1 MKQTRPRS
9 LAICVFNNKDHILV
23 AEGYDSVKE
32 QLFYRPLGGSI
43 EFGEHSRSTIAR
55 ELQEEIGAE
64 VTELRYLGT
73 IENIFTYNGEM
84 GHEIVIVYAGRFTDS
99 SFYER
104 ERIDAIEDDT
114 IPFTVVWKPLTYFQQ
129 GYAPLYPDGLLEL
142 LANEGL

>member
-9 LAICVFNNKDHILV
+9 LAICVFKNKDRILV

-43 EFGEHSRSTIAR
+43 EFGEHSRATIAR

-84 GHEIVIVYAGRFTDS
+84 GHEIVIVYVGRFTDS

-114 IPFTVVWKPLTYFQQ
+114 IPFTGVWKSLTYFQQ
-129 GYAPLYPDGLLEL
+129 AHAPLYPDGLLEL
-142 LANEGL
+142 LTNDGL